1 MYYNVDDDVN
11 VDGDVD
17 DDGEVDDA
25 DGDDGDDDDD
35 NDSGDYESGD
45 DDGGDDDG
53 GDDDDG
59 DGDDGDD
66 DDDERKMKMW
76 MARRRKMMK
85 LRRMMSS
92 RTFRKSQF
100 GWKLHGKCR
109 TLIPRPAFC
118 ASLRSRN
125 AHGHVTRGIL
135 YKNKRENAA
144 RVSRDTHF
152 VRACAVEMHMD
163 MCSSLLF
170 MSNMPEIVYY
180 DAFGIAEAHSC

>member
-1 MYYNVDDDVN
+1 MLMVMMVMMMTT
-11 VDGDVD
+11 
-17 DDGEVDDA
+17 
-25 DGDDGDDDDD
+25 

-66 DDDERKMKMW
+66 DDERKMKMW
-76 MARRRKMMK
+76 MARRRKMK

-92 RTFRKSQF
+92 RTFRESQF

-125 AHGHVTRGIL
+125 AHGPCH
-135 YKNKRENAA
+135 KR
-144 RVSRDTHF
+144 HF
-152 VRACAVEMHMD
+152 VQKQKGKCRSRIPRHPFCA
-163 MCSSLLF
+163 SLRSRNAHGHVL
-170 MSNMPEIVYY
+170 
-180 DAFGIAEAHSC
+180 IASFHVKHARDCLL